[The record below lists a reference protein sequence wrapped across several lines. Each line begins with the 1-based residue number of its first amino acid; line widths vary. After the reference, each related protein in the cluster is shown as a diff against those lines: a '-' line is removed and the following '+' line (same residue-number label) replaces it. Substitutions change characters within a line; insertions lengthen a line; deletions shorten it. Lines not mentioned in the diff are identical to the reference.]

1 MQLKFQGVNDYGKE
15 CKTKRRCEFEH
26 VVKTTYMTED
36 LFSDN
41 LNNLLNALASLQ
53 TIPSFIS
60 LKIDNF
66 EKEGIFT
73 FWGGVVHKWR
83 QIFFL
88 IFGSLLPPSHV
99 TIFLSLG
106 HQFFLIIWPLLVLR
120 FGDVVDGWPLVLFPS
135 SFRLRCPYIFLFFW
149 LRYHVNLRTL
159 GWLVGNSCKQRDFF
173 VIHGCCR

>member
-83 QIFFL
+83 QFFFL
-88 IFGSLLPPSHV
+88 DFWIPPSSPSHV

-135 SFRLRCPYIFLFFW
+135 SFRLRCPYIFLFF
-149 LRYHVNLRTL
+149 LAKVSREPTYA
-159 GWLVGNSCKQRDFF
+159 WLVGGKFL
-173 VIHGCCR
+173 